1 MPPKTP
7 SDRVHALRSALDAMM
22 KDPEFIAEA
31 NKSMLELDGLN
42 GVGLAK
48 IINDTI
54 EVPPELASGANFYIS
69 KRRGRSVAIGPK
81 RASRVYSLHGRFDV
95 RRKPSVT

>member
-1 MPPKTP
+1 
-7 SDRVHALRSALDAMM
+7 MM

-31 NKSMLELDGLN
+31 NKSMLKLDGLN
-42 GVGLAK
+42 GVGLVK

-95 RRKPSVT
+95 RRKPKRHLTVAMLATHVPGANRAEP